1 MTFDWWTFGLQA
13 VNVAVLVWLLRR
25 FFWRPV
31 AGIIAQRREATQSL
45 LAEVAKARQGIAAE
59 RDAILTAARAE
70 AEAAKAALIQEG
82 KDTVRTLR
90 EAARLAIAAETAQAR
105 IDNRRAATALALGI
119 AQRLAARLTGAAVQA
134 AFLDWLTEA
143 IRALPDQERQALQGA
158 DLVLVS
164 ARTAD
169 ARTQAQITRTL
180 AATLGD
186 MPSLTFD
193 TDPSLIEGF
202 ELRSP
207 HFSLRNSWQADL
219 EQIAAEI
226 QADATTE
233 NQTAKGRPDAA

>member
-45 LAEVAKARQGIAAE
+45 LAEAADKQAQAEAALAEVAKARQGIAAE

-143 IRALPDQERQALQGA
+143 IRALPDQERQALICWAPTSPPIWCWSAPEQPTQGRKRKSPGR
-158 DLVLVS
+158 LPQ
-164 ARTAD
+164 R
-169 ARTQAQITRTL
+169 L
-180 AATLGD
+180 A
-186 MPSLTFD
+186 
-193 TDPSLIEGF
+193 ICH
-202 ELRSP
+202 R
-207 HFSLRNSWQADL
+207 
-219 EQIAAEI
+219 
-226 QADATTE
+226 
-233 NQTAKGRPDAA
+233 